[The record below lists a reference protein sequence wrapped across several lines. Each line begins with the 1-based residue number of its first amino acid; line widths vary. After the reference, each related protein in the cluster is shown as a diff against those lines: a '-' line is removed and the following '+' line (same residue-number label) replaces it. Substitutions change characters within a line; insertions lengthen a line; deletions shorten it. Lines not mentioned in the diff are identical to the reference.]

1 MRVIAK
7 LTSVTG
13 ELMIAFGALWAYLSH
28 VPGAPNRGRYEI
40 LPDTVQNFPV
50 AMSVATLGAVAFIGG
65 KTAYR
70 RLTNRALRE
79 AGESGALADPDAP
92 VDWNDP
98 QARKSFHEKLKL
110 RRAYAEITK
119 ADPKTAKA
127 AAVVASDPD
136 RHTNAKDK
144 PTGSRSPDMTRQD
157 NRARTGAP
165 GTDPSAPQER
175 IALRPAF
182 PQRVTSSWVGGQ
194 PMLPKGMDWPAHDG
208 KPMRFLAQIGLE
220 DLPDTLWQGLGP
232 RRGWLA
238 FFAASAGLDHEV
250 AVRHVT
256 GPVTE
261 RAQPEGV
268 EQAWLDNMAP
278 DALRAVLG
286 RAADVPPRWFLE
298 PVSEP
303 VLGAVEDME
312 AENPDYYDSEKGAY
326 IWDETWTMTR
336 GEIMSKVSLRD
347 DLRHGFDWP
356 SFFGFFTL
364 WKDAVEKETRFAR
377 TYVANHPVSDTAPDW
392 KYNNLKQE
400 QAVAKSLVAKLAEAE
415 IKLAQALSEGR
426 DAEEIARLGRHRDNT
441 RNAKETAR
449 RRVEK
454 MVEDLDTY
462 PERIAKLTRK
472 HQARLT
478 VLEPVLQEL
487 DALERDL
494 RAGAQETT
502 WDPAIG
508 AEVAALQI
516 DVNRRIVTQ
525 EAMLAGMSEADAAR
539 HAKTQY
545 GTAPIPLPARDHEHL
560 IENIARHRYCG
571 NPANVPAD
579 VMELFSPLWE
589 RQARETVVF
598 LGLNHPGGDGP
609 APYARLIDLPTNPLT
624 GQHFGDMSRLYMDMR
639 PEDLDD
645 GRFDRVSGENTH
657 GRY

>member
-13 ELMIAFGALWAYLSH
+13 ELMIAIGALWAYLSH

-40 LPDTVQNFPV
+40 LPDSLQDFPTAITV
-50 AMSVATLGAVAFIGG
+50 AIAGAVLFVGG
-65 KTAYR
+65 KLAYR
-70 RLTNRALRE
+70 RLTTRE
-79 AGESGALADPDAP
+79 VLAAAASGALDAPDAP
-92 VDWNDP
+92 IDWQNP
-98 QARKSFHEKLKL
+98 AARKSFHDRLRL
-110 RRAYAEITK
+110 RRAHAELT
-119 ADPKTAKA
+119 T
-127 AAVVASDPD
+127 S
-136 RHTNAKDK
+136 
-144 PTGSRSPDMTRQD
+144 GSK
-157 NRARTGAP
+157 
-165 GTDPSAPQER
+165 SAPAAQTDAPDSAATAPKGHRANQDRPPRREKRGAQPARPQKR
-175 IALRPAF
+175 IALRPVF

-194 PMLPKGMDWPAHDG
+194 PMLPKDMHWPAHEG
-208 KPMRFLAQIGLE
+208 KPMRFLAQIGLD

-238 FFAASAGLDHEV
+238 FFAAFDADHEI

-256 GPVTE
+256 GPVVE

-268 EQAWLDNMAP
+268 ENAWLFNMAP

-286 RAADVPPRWFLE
+286 RAADVPPRWYLE
-298 PVSEP
+298 PVTAP
-303 VLGAVEDME
+303 VLGAVEDMA
-312 AENPDYYDSEKGAY
+312 AENPDYYDSDKGAY

-364 WKDAVEKETRFAR
+364 WKDAAEKEARFAR
-377 TYVANHPVSDTAPDW
+377 TYVANHPISDTAPDW

-415 IKLAQALSEGR
+415 IKLAQALSEGKA
-426 DAEEIARLGRHRDNT
+426 AEEIARLGRHRDNT

-462 PERIAKLTRK
+462 PARVAKQTRQ

-494 RAGAQETT
+494 RDAATST
-502 WDPAIG
+502 PWDPAIG

-516 DVNRRIVTQ
+516 DVNRRIATQ
-525 EAMLAGMSEADAAR
+525 EAIIAGMSEEDAAGNR
-539 HAKTQY
+539 SIQS

-560 IENIARHRYCG
+560 IENIARHAYCG
-571 NPANVPAD
+571 DPKDVPDD
-579 VMELFSPLWE
+579 VIDLFGPLWE
-589 RQARETVVF
+589 VQARETIVF
-598 LGLNHPGGDGP
+598 LGLNHPGMDGAQP
-609 APYARLIDLPTNPLT
+609 DARLIDLPTNPLT
-624 GQHFGDMSRLYMDMR
+624 GQHFGDMSRLYVDIA
-639 PEDLDD
+639 PDALID
-645 GRFDRVSGENTH
+645 GRFDAAVGENTH